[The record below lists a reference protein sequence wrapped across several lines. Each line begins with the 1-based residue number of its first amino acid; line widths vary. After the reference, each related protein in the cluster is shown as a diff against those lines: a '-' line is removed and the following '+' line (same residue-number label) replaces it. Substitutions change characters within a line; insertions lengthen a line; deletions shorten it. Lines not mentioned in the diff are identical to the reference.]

1 MGPALAQ
8 LVEHLTVVVST
19 FLYFVIKG
27 KTKYI
32 FIKVNI
38 FGSTFLRWI
47 CGYQNVAGSNPASR
61 KLLINII
68 KNTY

>member
-27 KTKYI
+27 GAKYI
-32 FIKVNI
+32 
-38 FGSTFLRWI
+38 S
-47 CGYQNVAGSNPASR
+47 
-61 KLLINII
+61 
-68 KNTY
+68 